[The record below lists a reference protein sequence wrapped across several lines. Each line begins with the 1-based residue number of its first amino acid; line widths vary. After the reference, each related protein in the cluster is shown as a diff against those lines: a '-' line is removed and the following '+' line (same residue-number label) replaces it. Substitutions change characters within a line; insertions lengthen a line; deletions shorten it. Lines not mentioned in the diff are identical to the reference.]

1 MFRAIIK
8 SRKDLN
14 GPQIA
19 DIPVIAG
26 NIAEDKAQ
34 QAITKLTVS
43 DLPDEVN
50 NGDLIGVYDSRG
62 RFYYWGTIHSKGEN
76 PNRDSTTNIRVREIE
91 CHQFE
96 SLYNDDHLIV
106 PQTSS
111 AQKSYFNNLTVSDAI
126 DLYLTSKEFGLV
138 SIANTMN
145 NYYTPA
151 FDSFIDPDSRDTFK
165 GIYHEIIDDGL
176 NQNGE
181 AEHAPFPIE
190 KETLNL
196 ETYLYEMYDSHR
208 RIIRPY
214 ISNPILPVEYS
225 RLLYVESDGN
235 GQYVNTGISPASYLH
250 TLKIELDGE
259 FTDPTDSRY
268 GSNNTYISLLSSGL
282 YNSSG
287 DYRRNIVV
295 ATAISG
301 STASFKM
308 LTGLQISSSVDM
320 GVADNERH
328 LFVIDQIR
336 RGYRLKN
343 YANAAGRIT
352 DTLVNPIILFGY
364 YDTTQSGTPI
374 NRFCKGRIYGCR
386 IFSSGEMIR
395 NLIPCYRKENLEVGF
410 YDTVSG
416 NFFGNNGSGSLI
428 RSQEQSDK
436 SINIAIFKP
445 EGMVYYNQGQHYWD
459 YSEKILFDTSENIY
473 NVQITDEDVETNTLA
488 IFNTEG
494 TTVRAVFT
502 VLSDGTIQ
510 QMTTDTHVLNRFGT
524 GKTKYVFD
532 GNNKIED
539 LAQSNLPAAQ
549 FNHKITF
556 NISFNGEFNFEDFNL
571 GQRIKFYSKTRPG
584 EGYDSV
590 LTAWS
595 YDINQNSETIKNA
608 SFTLGN
614 VRNNLTSKIN
624 LNAKKKKK

>member
-8 SRKDLN
+8 DRKNLN

-19 DIPVIAG
+19 DIPVLAG
-26 NIAEDKAQ
+26 TIAEDKAQ
-34 QAITKLTVS
+34 QATTKLTVS
-43 DLPDEVN
+43 DMPDAVK
-50 NGDLIGVYDSRG
+50 NGDVIGVYDSRG

-76 PNRDSTTNIRVREIE
+76 PNRDSTTNIRIRDIE

-96 SLYNDDHLIV
+96 SLYNDDHLVI
-106 PQTSS
+106 PQTSTN
-111 AQKSYFNNLTVSDAI
+111 QKKYFNDLTVSDVI
-126 DLYLTSKEFGLV
+126 DLYLTSKEFGLM

-145 NYYTPA
+145 AYYTPA
-151 FDSFIDPDSRDTFK
+151 FASFVDPDLRDTFK

-181 AEHAPFPIE
+181 AEHTPYPIE
-190 KETLNL
+190 KETINL

-214 ISNPILPVEYS
+214 ISNPILPDAFC
-225 RLLYVESDGN
+225 RLKYVESNGN
-235 GQYVNTGISPASYLH
+235 GQYVNTGISPATYLN

-268 GSNNTYISLLSSGL
+268 GTNNAYISLLSSGY
-282 YNSSG
+282 YNEQG
-287 DYRRNIVV
+287 GYRRNIAITTCVSG
-295 ATAISG
+295 ATANFRMI
-301 STASFKM
+301 
-308 LTGLQISSSVDM
+308 TGNQISTSIDM
-320 GVADNERH
+320 GVADTDRH

-336 RGYRLKN
+336 RGYRLNN
-343 YANAAGRIT
+343 YADASVRIT
-352 DTLVNPIILFGY
+352 TALTNPIILFGY
-364 YDTTQSGTPI
+364 YDSATSGAPI
-374 NRFCKGRIYGCR
+374 NRFCKGRIYGCK
-386 IFSSGEMIR
+386 IYNSGELLR
-395 NLIPCYRKENLEVGF
+395 DLIPCYRKDNLEAGF

-416 NFFGNNGSGSLI
+416 NFFGNSGGSTLI
-428 RSQEQSDK
+428 RSSEQTDR

-445 EGMVYYNQGQHYWD
+445 EGKVYYDHNQHYWD
-459 YSEKILFDTSENIY
+459 YSERTIFDTSENVF

-488 IFNTEG
+488 IFNDTG

-502 VLSDGTIQ
+502 VLNDGTIQ
-510 QMTTDTHVLNRFGT
+510 QMETNTYVNNRFGT
-524 GKTKYVFD
+524 GKTTYVFD
-532 GNNKIED
+532 GTNKIED
-539 LAQSNLPAAQ
+539 LAQKNLPAAQ

-556 NISFNGEFNFEDFNL
+556 DISFNGEFNFEDFNL